1 MKTYLQIFPT
11 IVITLMCSFLS
22 ENIKSQV
29 IDVGDGSYTTSFP
42 GTDSA
47 GRNGYP
53 SGTPQLS
60 GNAIGKPVP
69 TNDWW
74 SKLVKENHADNLF
87 NYPITL
93 KTTNEGLVVTHIP
106 WGVIGDSSPIE
117 VGLTGLNTTKT
128 TVSDY
133 SDWTVTMNWND
144 GTHNLDVTSGIGM
157 PFLYFTKGSSDI
169 VEITVNSGSA
179 TILNEVLIIE
189 NASNTK
195 DFVFYAPTGSTWSQ
209 NGSIFSSSLNDENYW
224 SMAML
229 PESSS
234 TVSALVDE
242 YKQYA
247 YVFPLNTITSWSFD
261 ENNSK
266 VTSSFSVTTE
276 VKEGV
281 NTNMLLGLLP
291 HQWNNLA
298 SNSATPNQYTY
309 STVRGNLKTLKGN
322 SFSVENNFKGI

>member
-1 MKTYLQIFPT
+1 MKSYLQILPT
-11 IVITLMCSFLS
+11 IVITLMCCFLS
-22 ENIKSQV
+22 EKIESQV
-29 IDVGDGSYTTSFP
+29 INVGDGSYTTSFP

-60 GNAIGKPVP
+60 GNALNKPVP

-87 NYPITL
+87 NYPMTL
-93 KTTNEGLVVTHIP
+93 KTTNEGLIVTHIP

-144 GTHNLDVTSGIGM
+144 GSHNLDATSGIGM
-157 PFLYFTKGSSDI
+157 PFLYFSKGSSDI

-179 TILNEVLIIE
+179 TISNEVLLIIE

-195 DFVFYAPTGSTWSQ
+195 DFVFYAPAGSTWSQ
-209 NGSIFSSSLNDENYW
+209 NGAIFTSSLDGKNYW

-234 TVSALVDE
+234 TCNHIS
-242 YKQYA
+242 
-247 YVFPLNTITSWSFD
+247 
-261 ENNSK
+261 
-266 VTSSFSVTTE
+266 
-276 VKEGV
+276 
-281 NTNMLLGLLP
+281 
-291 HQWNNLA
+291 
-298 SNSATPNQYTY
+298 
-309 STVRGNLKTLKGN
+309 
-322 SFSVENNFKGI
+322 